1 MAWADLV
8 CHSFFGAVLSFV
20 WQRRARDFNRI
31 PWVGRRVSP
40 SSADDEEQQG
50 ERFFHWKQKPK
61 RRTHMEIKKKSIAQ
75 ILFICSFCILF
86 SFDFFCF
93 SHIYI
98 FFFFS
103 IFFMFLFLFCFC
115 FNSCVFIFSFVIYEH
130 SFVCCCCC
138 GLL

>member
-61 RRTHMEIKKKSIAQ
+61 RRTHMEIKKKK
-75 ILFICSFCILF
+75 
-86 SFDFFCF
+86 
-93 SHIYI
+93 
-98 FFFFS
+98 
-103 IFFMFLFLFCFC
+103 
-115 FNSCVFIFSFVIYEH
+115 V
-130 SFVCCCCC
+130 
-138 GLL
+138 